1 MAEDDEEADIGL
13 ISGIIR
19 SKSMHWLFLPKRF
32 NVKKVFL
39 GLIVAVIL
47 IFIGY
52 NLRGLD
58 DDTRTHA
65 IPSNAKL
72 KIPDFCAADSIS
84 ISQSLN
90 NIFQS
95 DPLEEKTLALKSKT
109 RNPGRVLIIPK
120 SSFSKAYRAVN
131 ELLLAH
137 RIGSK
142 SSIAGKNLPD
152 LIKMTRNLGKYCVI
166 IFEDYRTYLEM
177 DPWNREILDKY
188 CQTYKVGIIAF
199 IPTEEKSKLV
209 DKSRKIKSLPVI
221 QKCNNITRMEI
232 LKDSPVLSITKP
244 GSLTIQKDEKSWVTL
259 PTTDDYNYE
268 PIAMGYFSSS
278 NKSSPTVLLDKGLQD
293 GIHKVK
299 KIVLTSGTYWF

>member
-1 MAEDDEEADIGL
+1 MAEEDEEADIGL
-13 ISGIIR
+13 ISGII
-19 SKSMHWLFLPKRF
+19 KAKWSMHWFIPKRF

-52 NLRGLD
+52 NLRGFD
-58 DDTRTHA
+58 DKRPHA
-65 IPSNAKL
+65 IPSKSKL
-72 KIPDFCAADSIS
+72 KIPDFCIADSIS
-84 ISQSLN
+84 SQSR

-95 DPLEEKTLALKSKT
+95 DSDPLEKTLALKSKT

-120 SSFSKAYRAVN
+120 SSYSKANRAVN

-166 IFEDYRTYLEM
+166 VFEDYRTYLEM

-199 IPTEEKSKLV
+199 IPTEEKSNSIASTKLV
-209 DKSRKIKSLPVI
+209 DKSRKIKSLPII
-221 QKCNNITRMEI
+221 QKYNNITRMEI
-232 LKDSPVLSITKP
+232 LKDSPILSITKP

-259 PTTDDYNYE
+259 PTNDDSNYE
-268 PIAMGYFSSS
+268 SIAMGHFSSS
-278 NKSSPTVLLDKGLQD
+278 NKTSKVPTVILDKGLQD
-293 GIHKVK
+293 GIHKV
-299 KIVLTSGTYWF
+299 II

>member
-19 SKSMHWLFLPKRF
+19 SKSMHWLFIPKRF
-32 NVKKVFL
+32 TVKKVFL

-72 KIPDFCAADSIS
+72 KIPDFCAADSMS
-84 ISQSLN
+84 ISQSIN

-120 SSFSKAYRAVN
+120 SSFSKANRAVN

-142 SSIAGKNLPD
+142 S
-152 LIKMTRNLGKYCVI
+152 
-166 IFEDYRTYLEM
+166 
-177 DPWNREILDKY
+177 
-188 CQTYKVGIIAF
+188 
-199 IPTEEKSKLV
+199 
-209 DKSRKIKSLPVI
+209 
-221 QKCNNITRMEI
+221 
-232 LKDSPVLSITKP
+232 
-244 GSLTIQKDEKSWVTL
+244 
-259 PTTDDYNYE
+259 
-268 PIAMGYFSSS
+268 
-278 NKSSPTVLLDKGLQD
+278 
-293 GIHKVK
+293 
-299 KIVLTSGTYWF
+299 

>member
-13 ISGIIR
+13 ISGILKA
-19 SKSMHWLFLPKRF
+19 KSMHWFIPKRF

-39 GLIVAVIL
+39 GLIVAVIIF

-52 NLRGLD
+52 NLRGFD
-58 DDTRTHA
+58 DKRTHV
-65 IPSNAKL
+65 IPTKAKL
-72 KIPDFCAADSIS
+72 KIPDFCTPDSIQ
-84 ISQSLN
+84 SQPK

-95 DPLEEKTLALKSKT
+95 DPLLEEKTLALKSKT

-120 SSFSKAYRAVN
+120 SSYSKANRAITEV
-131 ELLLAH
+131 LLAH

-166 IFEDYRTYLEM
+166 VFEDYRTYLEM

-199 IPTEEKSKLV
+199 IPTEEKSNGIASSKLV
-209 DKSRKIKSLPVI
+209 DISKKIKSLPTI
-221 QKCNNITRMEI
+221 QKYNNITEMEI
-232 LKDSPVLSITKP
+232 IKDSPILSITKP
-244 GSLTIQKDEKSWVTL
+244 GLLTIHKDEKSWVTL
-259 PTTDDYNYE
+259 PTNDDSNYE

-278 NKSSPTVLLDKGLQD
+278 DKSKVPTVLLDKGLQD
-293 GIHKVK
+293 GIHKV
-299 KIVLTSGTYWF
+299 TT